1 MFFLHIRMGFLS
13 AFAITTTTV
22 VATTIL
28 LILQSNER
36 MHNWRKLPS
45 SHMRLIH
52 MLVL

>member
-28 LILQSNER
+28 LILQS